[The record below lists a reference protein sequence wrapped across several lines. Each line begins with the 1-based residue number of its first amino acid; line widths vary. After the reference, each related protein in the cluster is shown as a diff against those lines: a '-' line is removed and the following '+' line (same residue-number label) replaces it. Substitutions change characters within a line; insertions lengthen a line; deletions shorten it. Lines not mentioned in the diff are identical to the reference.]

1 MVSNSKTSLS
11 ERFVASVPA
20 PYDVTIS
27 GKFHYQG
34 WMPCVEWC
42 KEHFGPQHELQWH
55 FVGEG
60 VFEFRREQ
68 DLTLFLL
75 KWNK

>member
-1 MVSNSKTSLS
+1 
-11 ERFVASVPA
+11 VASVA
-20 PYDVTIS
+20 PPVDETINS
-27 GKFHYQG
+27 KYRYQG

-60 VFEFRREQ
+60 VFEFRHEQ
-68 DLTLFLL
+68 DLVAFLL
-75 KWNK
+75 RWG